1 MSSMQALICDEF
13 GPIDTAIRLG
23 EGAAPDAPGPDEVVV
38 EVAYASV
45 SHAMGLM
52 IEGRYQTRPPRPFV
66 PGTEAVGT
74 VVACGANVTRLS
86 PGDRVVAVAK
96 WGCYAER
103 LLLPQ
108 HTVYRIPD
116 GLALLDALPVP
127 ISYGTA
133 YGGLLWRAAMT
144 PGETV
149 LVLGAGA
156 GVGLAAVELAS
167 LLGARVIACASTAAK
182 REHALSCGARHV
194 VEPDEELAAR
204 VKQITDGRGA
214 DIVVDPVGGPLFE
227 AATRAVAPNGRMLSI
242 GFASGTIPAV
252 PLNILL
258 VKNVTLHAMFF
269 GRYVGWTPRDE
280 RVQHADAMQHAVET
294 MLGWARDGKIRP
306 KVSRVYPF
314 AELRQALEAL
324 KSRQV
329 VGKVALQIRQ
339 QTP

>member
-1 MSSMQALICDEF
+1 MSRMQALVCDEF
-13 GPIDTAIRLG
+13 GPIETSIRLG
-23 EGAAPDAPGPDEVVV
+23 EHPAPDAPGPDDVIVD
-38 EVAYASV
+38 VAYASV

-74 VVACGANVTRLS
+74 VVACGTNVIRLS

-103 LLLPQ
+103 LQLPQ

-116 GLALLDALPVP
+116 GLSLLDALPVP

-133 YGGLLWRAAMT
+133 YAALMWRAAMT

-182 REHALSCGARHV
+182 REHALSCGAWQAIH
-194 VEPDEELAAR
+194 PDEELAAR
-204 VKQITDGRGA
+204 VKQITGGRGA
-214 DIVVDPVGGPLFE
+214 DIVVDPVGGSLFE

-242 GFASGTIPAV
+242 GFASGTVPAV

-258 VKNVTLHAMFF
+258 VKNVTLHALFF

-294 MLGWARDGKIRP
+294 MLGWACDGRIQP
-306 KVSRVYPF
+306 KVSRVYPL
-314 AELRQALEAL
+314 AELREAL
-324 KSRQV
+324 AALKGRQV
-329 VGKVALQIRQ
+329 VGKVALQIQQ